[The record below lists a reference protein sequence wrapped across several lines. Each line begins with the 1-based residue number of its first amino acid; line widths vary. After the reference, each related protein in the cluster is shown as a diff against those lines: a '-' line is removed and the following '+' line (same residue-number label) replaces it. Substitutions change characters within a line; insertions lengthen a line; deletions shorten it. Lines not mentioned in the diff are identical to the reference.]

1 MEIEGLKT
9 ERVTLEIDPVK
20 VVDRVAEDLTRSLIK
35 RSALPLRSN
44 IGSGYDGGYFID
56 SDGVWVGVIDCRG
69 RGSDINDRIREATA
83 EELAE
88 YDAIEKFRR
97 MARAEYRR

>member
-20 VVDRVAEDLTRSLIK
+20 VVDRVAEELFRSLYRK
-35 RSALPLRSN
+35 SNLRGSSR
-44 IGSGYDGGYFID
+44 IGSEYDGGYFID
-56 SDGVWVGVIDCRG
+56 ADGIWVGVIDCRG
-69 RGSDINDRIREATA
+69 RGSDINDRIRAATD
-83 EELAE
+83 EEIKE